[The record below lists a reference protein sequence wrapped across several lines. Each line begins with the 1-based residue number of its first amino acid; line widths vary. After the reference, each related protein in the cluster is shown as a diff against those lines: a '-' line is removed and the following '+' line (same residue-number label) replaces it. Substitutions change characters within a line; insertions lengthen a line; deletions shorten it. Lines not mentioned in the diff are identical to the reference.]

1 MSPSRL
7 PASLALENS
16 SKPLIWNYG
25 RVLLGRRDDSYYR
38 GGFQGQA
45 AGGRR
50 EEVQVVHLGEYSCLN
65 SGGESLRAKGLGNAL
80 TGINELIGICFG
92 HNLGRNVGH
101 GRAREV

>member
-1 MSPSRL
+1 
-7 PASLALENS
+7 LENS
-16 SKPLIWNYG
+16 SNSLVWNIG
-25 RVLLGRRDDSYYR
+25 RGLLGRRDDSYYR

-45 AGGRR
+45 AGGER
-50 EEVQVVHLGEYSCLN
+50 EEVQVVHLGEYNCLN
-65 SGGESLRAKGLGNAL
+65 SRGESLRAKGLGNAL